1 MKKNITSISSPE
13 ELNKRLQ
20 STSFVTWLILIL
32 VSFILI
38 GFFIWASVFEL
49 PIKVTGSAM
58 ISSEEVTLNVDHD
71 DLNLLKE
78 GQIVT
83 IKDQKGEILSLH
95 DGQPAVSGFDL
106 DDGEYTC
113 HIVVSEK
120 RLISFVF
127 GG

>member
-1 MKKNITSISSPE
+1 MKKNTTPISSPE

-32 VSFILI
+32 VSLILI

-49 PIKVTGSAM
+49 PIKVTGSAT
-58 ISSEEVTLNVDHD
+58 INSGEVTLNVNND

-83 IKDQKGEILSLH
+83 IKDQKGEILLLN
-95 DGQPAVSGFDL
+95 DGQPVVSEFDL
-106 DDGEYTC
+106 DDGEYTYN
-113 HIVVSEK
+113 IVVSEK

>member
-58 ISSEEVTLNVDHD
+58 ISSGEVTLNIDHD

-83 IKDQKGEILSLH
+83 IKDQKGEILSLN
-95 DGQPAVSGFDL
+95 DGQPVVSGFDL

-120 RLISFVF
+120 RLITFVF